1 MNSHDRFFRASLL
14 VFLPLL
20 ASPSIFSD
28 DWPNWR
34 GPNHDGV
41 SVEKGLSFSWKS
53 KPKVLWK
60 RELGASFSSF
70 AAVGERVYTC
80 GTSGGKQKL
89 ICLGAADGKPAWETD
104 IEGELEERQGGDG
117 CRATPAVSDGLVY
130 VLGARGTLLCV
141 KAKDGSEVW
150 RQKFSGAPTW
160 FYSGS
165 VLIEGELAVVSP
177 GGGAGSL
184 AAFNRK
190 TGSLVWKAGS
200 DGAGYATP
208 YPFTFEKTRYIACFS
223 AKEILVV
230 EAGDGAVAW
239 RSPWKTSYDVNSA
252 TPIYHDGGL
261 FISSGYGHGCALF
274 RLRKSGGKLSVRE
287 AWNNQSIRSKF
298 QTFVLYKGF
307 LFGADEQAL
316 KCVQWKTG
324 KLVWRKDRMGT
335 RGSRTRHGTL
345 VLADGHLV
353 FLAENGQLLIARAS
367 PSGFKPRAG
376 AKLLSGKCWTAPAV
390 QDGRLYLRNQTT
402 AVCVDLGK

>member
-1 MNSHDRFFRASLL
+1 M
-14 VFLPLL
+14 
-20 ASPSIFSD
+20 
-28 DWPNWR
+28 
-34 GPNHDGV
+34 
-41 SVEKGLSFSWKS
+41 
-53 KPKVLWK
+53 
-60 RELGASFSSF
+60 
-70 AAVGERVYTC
+70 
-80 GTSGGKQKL
+80 
-89 ICLGAADGKPAWETD
+89 
-104 IEGELEERQGGDG
+104 
-117 CRATPAVSDGLVY
+117 Y

-165 VLIEGELAVVSP
+165 VLIEGDLAVVSP

-184 AAFNRK
+184 AAYNRK
-190 TGSLVWKAGS
+190 TGSLAWKAGS

-252 TPIYHDGGL
+252 TPIYHDGSL

-298 QTFVLYKGF
+298 QTFVLYK
-307 LFGADEQAL
+307 L
-316 KCVQWKTG
+316 
-324 KLVWRKDRMGT
+324 
-335 RGSRTRHGTL
+335 S
-345 VLADGHLV
+345 
-353 FLAENGQLLIARAS
+353 LIHI
-367 PSGFKPRAG
+367 
-376 AKLLSGKCWTAPAV
+376 
-390 QDGRLYLRNQTT
+390 
-402 AVCVDLGK
+402 